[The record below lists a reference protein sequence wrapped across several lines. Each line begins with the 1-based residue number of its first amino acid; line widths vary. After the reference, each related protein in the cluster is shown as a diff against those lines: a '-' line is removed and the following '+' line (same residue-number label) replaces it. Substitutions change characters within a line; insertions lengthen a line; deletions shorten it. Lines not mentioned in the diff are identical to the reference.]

1 MSLPSLQISQT
12 DARRFLLQA
21 TGLADPHANIAAALK
36 YHGFIQIDP
45 LNVCGRMQ
53 EHILR
58 TRVEGYAH
66 GGLHQHLH
74 GLPDEDPTEAV
85 VRAASRRTSFEH
97 FHPSRTVL
105 AAFPLEAWPYL
116 RAGMERR
123 TRTEGRWLGK
133 LTAPESRLAKRILS
147 EIETRGALSSVQIA
161 DSEQRSHQSNGWG
174 NTRLVKIVLD
184 KLFGHGRLLI
194 TRRQSGRRVYDL
206 PERVLPAKTLARN
219 LPDAE
224 ELARWT
230 ALLKL
235 RQHRLIPLKR
245 TELPHVEDKVVRID
259 VLDCPP
265 LYALRS
271 DRKQLDSRGELRAE
285 PRLIAPL
292 DPLILDRTLLERLWN
307 FNYTWEVYTPAA
319 KRKRGY
325 YALPLLAGDRFIGHA
340 DLKLDRKM
348 GKLRVMSRSC
358 ARGYKSA
365 PAVAE
370 IARFLSGRR
379 IGS

>member
-1 MSLPSLQISQT
+1 MSPPTLQLSQA

-21 TGLADPHANIAAALK
+21 TGLVQPHANLATALK
-36 YHGFIQIDP
+36 HHGFVQIDP
-45 LNVCGRMQ
+45 LNICGRMH

-58 TRVEGYAH
+58 TRVQDYTH
-66 GGLHQHLH
+66 GDLHLH
-74 GLPDEDPTEAV
+74 LYGVEDEAPSETRV
-85 VRAASRRTSFEH
+85 LAASRRTAFEH

-116 RAGMERR
+116 RAGMLRR
-123 TRTEGRWLGK
+123 TKTSGRWLGK
-133 LTAPESRLAKRILS
+133 LTASENRVAKRLLS

-161 DSEQRSHQSNGWG
+161 DSGPRSHQSNGWG

-194 TRRQSGRRVYDL
+194 ARRQSGRRVYDL
-206 PERVLPAKTLARN
+206 PQRVLPAKTLARN

-245 TELPHVEDKVVRID
+245 TELPHIEDKVLHIEVP
-259 VLDCPP
+259 DCPP

-271 DRKQLDSRGELRAE
+271 DRKLLELGVESDVELRTE

-307 FNYTWEVYTPAA
+307 FDYTWEVYTPPA

-325 YALPLLAGDRFIGHA
+325 YALPLLAGDKLIGHA
-340 DLKLDRKM
+340 DLKADRKA
-348 GKLRVMSRSC
+348 GKLRVVNRSC
-358 ARGYKSA
+358 ERGYRSA
-365 PAVAE
+365 AAVAE
-370 IARFLSGRR
+370 LARFLSLR
-379 IGS
+379 